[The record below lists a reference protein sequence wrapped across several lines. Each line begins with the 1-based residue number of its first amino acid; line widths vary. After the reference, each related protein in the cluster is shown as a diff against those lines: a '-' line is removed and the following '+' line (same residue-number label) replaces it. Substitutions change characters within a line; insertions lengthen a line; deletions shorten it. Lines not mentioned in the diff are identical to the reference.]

1 MPILSILVIV
11 VVVGLIVIIH
21 EVGHFIAAKLMGV
34 GVEEFGIGFGKTL
47 YEKEYKGTTYK
58 INLFPIGGYVKLVG
72 ENDRTEGEIS
82 APAKRTFFNKARVL
96 IASYRVTE
104 EVREVSIER
113 FTVGVGRVI
122 VERPIRGII
131 HQLKLVPIG
140 FFIKMTDEEESGRGD
155 NAYRSKPLWR
165 KAVILLAGITMNIF
179 LAVFLLFIYLSAN
192 SFSVDLPNMSPY
204 DFSGTKDVQEIFVFP
219 ISEVMSGYPA
229 EGKVNTGEILLQVNG
244 NYLSTAEE
252 FISTLEANQN
262 TTVTLGL
269 HSSNQTRTT
278 IVDKEVE
285 VSLPAK
291 IEGEPLLGAAYSPV
305 SVYLISY
312 EPNIFSAFSHS
323 WNLFGYQ
330 LAAIGGLA
338 EKAIAESEPG
348 YITDNVGGVVAV
360 GGMIN
365 TLVNASAFLELI
377 NLTALVS
384 LSLAAGNLLLPISV
398 LDGGQLVLEVFQTI
412 RRRPLSEKTVG
423 ILNLIGIILMML
435 LTVLITAKDIWQYG
449 IVADILHFFQTALGR

>member
-1 MPILSILVIV
+1 MPILSLLVIV

-21 EVGHFIAAKLMGV
+21 EFGHLIAAKLMGV

-47 YEKEYKGTTYK
+47 YQKAYKGTTYK
-58 INLFPIGGYVKLVG
+58 FNLFPIGGYVKLVG
-72 ENDRTEGEIS
+72 ENDRAEGETLS
-82 APAKRTFFNKARVL
+82 SSKRSFLNKARVL
-96 IASYRVTE
+96 VASYRVTE
-104 EVREVSIER
+104 EVKEVSIER
-113 FTVGVGRVI
+113 LTIGFGKVI
-122 VERPIRGII
+122 LERPIRGIV

-140 FFIKMTDEEESGRGD
+140 FSIKVSGEEDVHSED
-155 NAYRSKPLWR
+155 NTYRSKPLWR

-179 LAVFLLFIYLSAN
+179 LAVVLLFVYLSAN
-192 SFSVDLPNMSPY
+192 GFNVDLPNMSAY
-204 DFSGTKDVQEIFVFP
+204 SFSGTKEVQEIFVFP
-219 ISEVMSGYPA
+219 ITEVMAGYPA
-229 EGKVNTGEILLQVNG
+229 EGRVNAGEILLQVNG
-244 NYLSTAEE
+244 EYLNSAEE
-252 FISTLEANQN
+252 FISTLETNQN

-269 HSSNQTRTT
+269 HVSNQTRTT

-285 VSLPAK
+285 VTLPAK
-291 IEGEPLLGAAYSPV
+291 VEGEPLLGAAYSPV
-305 SVYLISY
+305 AVYLISY

-412 RRRPLSEKTVG
+412 RRKQLSERTIG
-423 ILNLIGIILMML
+423 ILNLIGIVLMVL

-449 IVADILHFFQTALGR
+449 ILADVLHFFQTALSR